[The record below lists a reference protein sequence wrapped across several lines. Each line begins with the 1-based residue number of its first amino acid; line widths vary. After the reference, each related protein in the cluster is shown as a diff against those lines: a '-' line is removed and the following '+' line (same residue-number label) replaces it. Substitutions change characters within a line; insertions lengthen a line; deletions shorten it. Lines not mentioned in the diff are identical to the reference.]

1 MTAQI
6 YRDAWGIPHLRADS
20 ADELA
25 RAQGRVTALDRGRQI
40 EVERH
45 RAQGTSAS
53 FLGVHALP
61 WDLFA
66 RRARLDDTARR
77 CFEALE
83 RRDPETARWVRAYVD
98 GVNEGLGVGTSGS
111 GGDEG
116 AVSGPASA
124 SVAGMGDASLSGLG
138 GTGVPAS
145 GSGGTGTHTSG
156 SDRAGTLTS
165 GAGGTGVPASGSGG
179 TGTPTSG
186 SDRAGTLT
194 SGAGGTGV
202 PASGLD
208 GTGTPTSGPDR
219 TGTPTSGA
227 GGTGVLASGSGGM
240 DISAS
245 GAGSADIFAAG
256 PDRAGTPTSGTDR
269 TVTSAPTPDKTV
281 TPAPEFA
288 NSGPA
293 PAHWA
298 PWTPLGIWLATH
310 ILFAGFPAKLWR
322 EEAIRHLGADA
333 VGLFATDGPG
343 TSGSNGWLVGGER
356 TATGRAVLAGDP
368 HRFIEDPGVYQQVH
382 LSCPEFDVVG
392 LAVPGVP
399 GIAHFG
405 HTGTVAWAITN
416 AMADYQDLYRE
427 RLRRTGAGVE
437 ALGPDGSWRRAA
449 RHTEIIE
456 VAGEAPVEVEV
467 IETER
472 GPVVIG
478 GPEGLDGGI
487 VGEPVGLDGGIVGRV
502 EGLDGGIVGEPVGLD
517 GGISAPP
524 DTPPLAV
531 SLRYPPRVTDDLG
544 FTALLPLLR
553 ARQVADV
560 DRAFDDWAE
569 PVNVVQAADTEGGL
583 LHRVAGRVPI
593 RAEAN
598 RTRLVPAWEP
608 GHEWHGWHQPP
619 RGHLTDDGIAV
630 MANQRGPATPL
641 GVEFAPSHRADRI
654 TALLAEREKWSAA
667 DMPAI
672 HMDTHLGSA
681 TPLLDH
687 LTALTNLTPE
697 ASALR
702 DRLLAW
708 DRRMDADSTDAAAY
722 AAVRGAVVRRL
733 AAHPAFAALAEPPA
747 YPEVFAPWLALLPRV
762 AFALEHL
769 LSARELYG
777 IDRPEI
783 VRAAVEEA
791 AAEPVGTW
799 GDTHRLA
806 PWRAFGGTPTP
817 GPGLSG
823 DHDCVLCTS
832 AVPGLTDLS
841 ARGPAAR
848 FVWDLARRE
857 DSLWVVPLGAS
868 GMPGSPHHRD
878 QLPLWLKG
886 DLVPVVTDLAR
897 LELHEETAPVREHV
911 HSQHITGFGTIR
923 ILPLDPVADAG
934 TIHRWVSEERAAFWG
949 MNGLTQAQVTE
960 IYAHMDTLDTHH
972 AHLVRLNSE
981 PVALLQTYDPA
992 ADRVGDCYAVAP
1004 GDIGIHLLLAPAGPD
1019 GDRPGWSATLMGV
1032 LASYVLLGLD
1042 RRRVVVDPDVRNEKA
1057 IARFLRQ
1064 GFVAGPRVV
1073 LPEVD
1078 IPDVF
1083 LPEKH
1088 AQLAFLPREVAFP

>member
-1 MTAQI
+1 MTTQI
-6 YRDAWGIPHLRADS
+6 YRDTWGIPHLRADS

-25 RAQGRVTALDRGRQI
+25 HAQGRVTALDRGRQI

-53 FLGVHALP
+53 FLGVRALP

-66 RRARLDDTARR
+66 RRVRLDDTARR
-77 CFEALE
+77 CFVALE
-83 RRDPETARWVRAYVD
+83 KRDPETARWVRAYVD
-98 GVNEGLGVGTSGS
+98 GVNEGLGVGTSGPGS
-111 GGDEG
+111 GEK
-116 AVSGPASA
+116 AA
-124 SVAGMGDASLSGLG
+124 SVAGTGDTSPSGTG

-145 GSGGTGTHTSG
+145 GS
-156 SDRAGTLTS
+156 DRA
-165 GAGGTGVPASGSGG
+165 AAPA
-179 TGTPTSG
+179 
-186 SDRAGTLT
+186 REFAK
-194 SGAGGTGV
+194 
-202 PASGLD
+202 
-208 GTGTPTSGPDR
+208 SGP
-219 TGTPTSGA
+219 TPGRWE
-227 GGTGVLASGSGGM
+227 
-240 DISAS
+240 
-245 GAGSADIFAAG
+245 
-256 PDRAGTPTSGTDR
+256 P
-269 TVTSAPTPDKTV
+269 
-281 TPAPEFA
+281 
-288 NSGPA
+288 
-293 PAHWA
+293 WA
-298 PWTPLGIWLATH
+298 PLGVWLATH
-310 ILFAGFPAKLWR
+310 ILFAGFPSKLWR
-322 EEAIRHLGADA
+322 EEAVRHLGPDA

-343 TSGSNGWLVGGER
+343 TSGSNGWLVSGER
-356 TATGRAVLAGDP
+356 TTTGRAVLAGDP

-392 LAVPGVP
+392 LTVPGVP

-437 ALGPDGSWRRAA
+437 ALGPDGSWRRAV

-456 VAGEAPVEVEV
+456 VAGEEPAEVEV

-487 VGEPVGLDGGIVGRV
+487 IGGPER
-502 EGLDGGIVGEPVGLD
+502 LD

-524 DTPPLAV
+524 DTPPLAI

-583 LHRVAGRVPI
+583 LHRVAGRVPV

-598 RTRLVPAWEP
+598 RTGLVPAWEP
-608 GHEWHGWHQPP
+608 GHEWNGWHEPP
-619 RGHLTDDGIAV
+619 RGQLTDDGIAV

-641 GVEFAPSHRADRI
+641 GVEFAPNHRADRI
-654 TALLAEREKWSAA
+654 TALLAGREHWSAA
-667 DMPAI
+667 DLPAI
-672 HMDTHLGSA
+672 HMDTQLGSA

-687 LTALTNLTPE
+687 LDALTDLTPE
-697 ASALR
+697 ASVLR
-702 DRLLAW
+702 DRLLNW

-747 YPEVFAPWLALLPRV
+747 YPEVFLPWLALLPRV

-769 LSARELYG
+769 LRARELYG
-777 IDRPEI
+777 IDRSEI
-783 VRAAVEEA
+783 IRAAVEEA
-791 AAEPVGTW
+791 AAKSVGVW
-799 GDTHRLA
+799 GDTHRLV
-806 PWRAFGGTPTP
+806 PWRAFGGTTTP
-817 GPGLSG
+817 VPGLSG

-832 AVPGLTDLS
+832 SLPGLTDRS

-857 DSLWVVPLGAS
+857 DSLWVVPFGAS
-868 GMPGSPHHRD
+868 GVPGSPHHRD

-886 DLVPVVTDLAR
+886 DLVPVITDFTR
-897 LELHEETAPVREHV
+897 LEPETGTAETGTATRRPVLHE
-911 HSQHITGFGTIR
+911 QHIGGFGTVR
-923 ILPLDPVADAG
+923 VLPLDPAADAG
-934 TIHRWVSEERAAFWG
+934 TIHRWVSEQRAAFWG
-949 MNGLTQAQVTE
+949 MNGLTQSQVTE

-972 AHLVRLNSE
+972 AHLVLRDDE

-1019 GDRPGWSATLMGV
+1019 GGRPGWSAALMGA

-1042 RRRVVVDPDVRNEKA
+1042 RRRIVVDPDVRNEKA

-1083 LPEKH
+1083 IPEKR